1 MSLWYPNKRAS
12 TVWSWH
18 EVEESISITARQAW
32 GGDGEETKEEEPV
45 GMGNRFDDNRLTL
58 RIHRGRGSTSAPL
71 HESPHSNGSTHSTT
85 TSIGS
90 ASPERLSRYST
101 RGKLVG
107 HGGTVPHPTAHHE
120 KIKISVSYPST
131 ENVAQ
136 SCHAEAVG
144 TLVRAPNVYDIC
156 HPLVME
162 SPASS
167 GGGLGPLQGHPLA
180 PLPPLRSRLE
190 PDSSR
195 SLRRLN
201 I

>member
-1 MSLWYPNKRAS
+1 MMLLAS
-12 TVWSWH
+12 T
-18 EVEESISITARQAW
+18 AA
-32 GGDGEETKEEEPV
+32 GGGGIGGT
-45 GMGNRFDDNRLTL
+45 G
-58 RIHRGRGSTSAPL
+58 GSTG
-71 HESPHSNGSTHSTT
+71 E
-85 TSIGS
+85 
-90 ASPERLSRYST
+90 
-101 RGKLVG
+101 VG
-107 HGGTVPHPTAHHE
+107 HGGRSSISSGGTAAGTNSAVGGTAASHPLGAAAGSSGASGGGCT
-120 KIKISVSYPST
+120 
-131 ENVAQ
+131 
-136 SCHAEAVG
+136 G